1 MLFCTSC
8 DHLVLEREEL
18 TLAGVT
24 RSTSQ
29 EFVFGRW
36 LGVIVAQL
44 IQVQLIQVQLI
55 QVQLISNRY

>member
-18 TLAGVT
+18 TPAGVT

-44 IQVQLIQVQLI
+44 IQVQLI
-55 QVQLISNRY
+55 SNRY